1 MTDIE
6 RLAKEA
12 GMRKAAH
19 YTRNGVGADLHI
31 VSSEDLAKFAALIA
45 EGCAKVCEHLGD
57 GDPDHYDLPN
67 SDDCAAAIRS
77 KFPMPKEGA

>member
-1 MTDIE
+1 MTPDIE

-12 GMRKAAH
+12 GIRKAAH

-45 EGCAKVCEHLGD
+45 EECAKKCET
-57 GDPDHYDLPN
+57 LPN
-67 SDDCAAAIRS
+67 PDYHGYGNDGEDYADAIRS